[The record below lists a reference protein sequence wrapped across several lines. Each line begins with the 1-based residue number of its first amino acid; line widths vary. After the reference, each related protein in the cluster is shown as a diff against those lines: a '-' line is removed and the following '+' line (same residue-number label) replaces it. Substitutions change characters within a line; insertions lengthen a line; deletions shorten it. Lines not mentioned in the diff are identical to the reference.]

1 MILPQHVRAKLSAQ
15 RKKKKKKKKT
25 TKIDAKQ
32 SQTTTGENGETL
44 ANVPPPRINNVVATF
59 KCGKELNLLRYS
71 QHYGFEFQPSR
82 FAATSLRLR
91 SHGPSRST
99 ALAFTSG
106 K

>member
-1 MILPQHVRAKLSAQ
+1 MILPKHVKAKLSAQ
-15 RKKKKKKKKT
+15 RKKKKKKKS
-25 TKIDAKQ
+25 TKIDATQ
-32 SQTTTGENGETL
+32 LHTTTGKKNETL
-44 ANVPPPRINNVVATF
+44 SSVPAPRINNVVATF